1 MFLDFHHLCFD
12 CLVLQEITN
21 VFKVYGIQ
29 IDARHLSLVADYMT
43 FEGSYKPFNRQGIES
58 NPFPLQKM
66 TFETTTHFLREASA
80 FGRVDTLD
88 SPSSRLV
95 VGRVIKSGTGIF
107 ELRQPLLW

>member
-1 MFLDFHHLCFD
+1 MIKCISVYFLF
-12 CLVLQEITN
+12 QEITN

-29 IDARHLSLVADYMT
+29 IDPRHLSLVADYMT

-66 TFETTTHFLREASA
+66 TFETTTNFLREATA

-107 ELRQPLLW
+107 ELRQPLQW